1 VDVVFENRSSP
12 VNNRIDSSVAHLSY
26 NRAIVVY
33 EWLKLL
39 DVAID
44 FIVSNSCHFS
54 SPFELAISL
63 PIPYDIFRVREKFR
77 EKLAAPEKIT
87 MTLIYGKKK
96 PPHFC
101 GGFV

>member
-1 VDVVFENRSSP
+1 VDNR
-12 VNNRIDSSVAHLSY
+12 VDSSVAHLSY

-77 EKLAAPEKIT
+77 EKSVTSRKNNYDFDLWQKRNPRISAGASRDSA
-87 MTLIYGKKK
+87 
-96 PPHFC
+96 
-101 GGFV
+101 